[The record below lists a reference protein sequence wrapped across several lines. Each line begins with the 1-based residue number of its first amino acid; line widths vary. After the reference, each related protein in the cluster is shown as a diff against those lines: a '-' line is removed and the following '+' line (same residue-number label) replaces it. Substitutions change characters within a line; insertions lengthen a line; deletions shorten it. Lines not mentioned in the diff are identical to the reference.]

1 MRVLEVDDVG
11 DPRLADYARLRDVQ
25 LRTKVAKPHG
35 VFIAE
40 GVLVVS
46 RALDAGMPLRSVVC
60 YPEHLPDVLDLLA
73 RRAELAGRDVPVY
86 VAPQEFVGRL
96 TGYPEHRGALAS
108 FARVPPAP
116 PEQVLRDARQVVVL
130 EDTLNPTNL
139 GVILRSAAGLG
150 MDAVVLSP
158 RCTDPLYRR
167 SVRASMGEVFRVP
180 WTWLPQWPSGLR
192 TLTDA
197 GFVLAALTPSAD
209 AVPVDEADL
218 SAPRLALL
226 LGTEGPGLSPQ
237 ALSVAPVR
245 VSIPMARG
253 VDSLNVGVAAAIAMW
268 EVVRR
273 RR

>member
-1 MRVLEVDDVG
+1 VQVLEVDDVA

-40 GVLVVS
+40 GPLVVA
-46 RALDAGMPLRSVVC
+46 RALEAGMPLRSVVC
-60 YPEHLPDVLDLLA
+60 YPEHVDEVLA
-73 RRAELAGRDVPVY
+73 VVAGHDVPVY

-108 FARVPPAP
+108 FARVPPP
-116 PEQVLRDARQVVVL
+116 RPEQVLRDARLVVVL

-180 WTWLPQWPSGLR
+180 WTWLPEWPAGLA

-197 GFVLAALTPSAD
+197 GFSLAALTPGPD
-209 AVPVDEADL
+209 AVPIDEADL
-218 SAPRLALL
+218 SAPRLGLL
-226 LGTEGPGLSPQ
+226 LGTEGPGLSAA
-237 ALSVAPVR
+237 ALGVAGVR
-245 VSIPMARG
+245 VSIPMAHG
-253 VDSLNVGVAAAIAMW
+253 VDSLNVGVAAGIAMW
-268 EVVRR
+268 EVARR
-273 RR
+273 RH

>member
-1 MRVLEVDDVG
+1 MPVLEVDDVR

-40 GVLVVS
+40 GALVVS

-60 YPEHLPDVLDLLA
+60 YPEHVDDVLGV
-73 RRAELAGRDVPVY
+73 LAGRDVPVY

-96 TGYPEHRGALAS
+96 TGYPEHRGALGS
-108 FARVPPAP
+108 FDRVPPPRA
-116 PEQVLRDARQVVVL
+116 ELVLRDARLVVVL

-139 GVILRSAAGLG
+139 GVIMRCAAGLG

-180 WTWLPQWPSGLR
+180 WTWLPAWPSGLR

-197 GFVLAALTPSAD
+197 GFVVAALTPAGD
-209 AVPVDEADL
+209 AVPVDRAEL

-237 ALSVAPVR
+237 ALATAAVR

-253 VDSLNVGVAAAIAMW
+253 VDSLNVGVAAGIAMW
-268 EVVRR
+268 EVIRR